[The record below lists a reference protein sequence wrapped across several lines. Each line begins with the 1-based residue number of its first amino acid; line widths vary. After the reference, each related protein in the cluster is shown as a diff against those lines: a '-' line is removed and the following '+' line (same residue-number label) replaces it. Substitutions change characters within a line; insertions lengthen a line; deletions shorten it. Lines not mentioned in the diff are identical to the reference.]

1 MAFFDAVQPSTAA
14 HAVPDLQHTTIRPT
28 WHRRRCQHALVA
40 IVLACALPVS
50 PPATAAETRLT
61 LDEALRLAEAW
72 SRQLPAQDAA
82 VTAADEAAVS
92 AGEQPDPVLKVGVD
106 NLPVNGGDRFRI
118 GADFMTMLRVGVAQE
133 FISAE
138 KRDLRRQKAQSEAAR
153 ERVARQSLRANLQR
167 DTALAWIERYFADRQ
182 RDVLVAQL
190 DEARLAVEGAEISY
204 RTGRGNTV
212 DIAIARAALEGLH
225 DRQLQL
231 DRQRQIASLQL
242 TRWIGEAA
250 VRELADPPDWTFLA
264 EVSYA
269 RGDFDHTLQRH
280 PALTLLAAQERT
292 AMLDSK
298 IAAAGKRPDWTWE
311 LSFAQRGPGFANMIS
326 LGVSIPLP
334 VAPSSR
340 QDREIAAREA
350 LVEQLRAQ
358 RDDALRA
365 HATELRVMGAEWNN
379 FGARIRRVDEVLLPL
394 ARERTAAAQAA
405 YRSGSGSLTA
415 VVDARRNEVDVR
427 AQRLEL
433 EREQARNWAQLKYLV
448 PQNSHPM
455 EDSP

>member
-1 MAFFDAVQPSTAA
+1 M
-14 HAVPDLQHTTIRPT
+14 
-28 WHRRRCQHALVA
+28 
-40 IVLACALPVS
+40 
-50 PPATAAETRLT
+50 
-61 LDEALRLAEAW
+61 
-72 SRQLPAQDAA
+72 
-82 VTAADEAAVS
+82 
-92 AGEQPDPVLKVGVD
+92 
-106 NLPVNGGDRFRI
+106 
-118 GADFMTMLRVGVAQE
+118 
-133 FISAE
+133 
-138 KRDLRRQKAQSEAAR
+138 
-153 ERVARQSLRANLQR
+153 
-167 DTALAWIERYFADRQ
+167 
-182 RDVLVAQL
+182 
-190 DEARLAVEGAEISY
+190 
-204 RTGRGNTV
+204 
-212 DIAIARAALEGLH
+212 
-225 DRQLQL
+225 
-231 DRQRQIASLQL
+231 QL

-379 FGARIRRVDEVLLPL
+379 FGGAYQAWMKSLLPL

-415 VVDARRNEVDVR
+415 VVDARVQRGRCSR
-427 AQRLEL
+427 AATRTG
-433 EREQARNWAQLKYLV
+433 A
-448 PQNSHPM
+448 
-455 EDSP
+455 

>member
-1 MAFFDAVQPSTAA
+1 MAFFDAVQPSDPA

-28 WHRRRCQHALVA
+28 WRRRRCQHALVA
-40 IVLACALPVS
+40 VVLACALPFS
-50 PPATAAETRLT
+50 PPVTAAEPPLT

-82 VTAADEAAVS
+82 VTAANEVAAS

-106 NLPVNGGDRFRI
+106 NLPVNGADRFRI
-118 GADFMTMLRVGVAQE
+118 GADFMTMRRIGVAQE

-153 ERVARQSLRANLQR
+153 ERITKRGVLANLQR
-167 DTALAWIERYFADRQ
+167 DTALAWIERYFASRQ
-182 RDVLVAQL
+182 RDVLAAQT
-190 DEARLAVEGAEISY
+190 DETRLAVDGAEIAY
-204 RTGRGNTV
+204 RTGRGSAV
-212 DIAIARAALEGLH
+212 DIVIARAALEGLQDRRLQI
-225 DRQLQL
+225 DRQQQVATLQL
-231 DRQRQIASLQL
+231 A
-242 TRWIGEAA
+242 RWIGDAA
-250 VRELADPPDWTFLA
+250 VREPANAPDWASAA
-264 EVSYA
+264 EVTHAS
-269 RGDFDHTLQRH
+269 GDIDHALLRH
-280 PALTLLAAQERT
+280 PALTLLAAQEKT
-292 AMLDSK
+292 AMLDGK
-298 IAAAGKRPDWTWE
+298 LAATGKRPDWTWE
-311 LSFAQRGPGFANMIS
+311 LSFAQRGPGYANMIS

-334 VAPSSR
+334 VAPSRR
-340 QDREIAAREA
+340 QDREIAARAA

-365 HATELRVMGAEWNN
+365 HATELRVMAAEWAN
-379 FGARIRRVDEVLLPL
+379 FAARIRRVDEVLLPL

-433 EREQARNWAQLKYLV
+433 EREQARSWAQLKYLV

>member
-82 VTAADEAAVS
+82 VTAADEVAVS
-92 AGEQPDPVLKVGVD
+92 AGEQPDPVLKVG
-106 NLPVNGGDRFRI
+106 LTTFRSTAATACI

-212 DIAIARAALEGLH
+212 DIAIARAALRDYTTGSCNLI
-225 DRQLQL
+225 DSGR
-231 DRQRQIASLQL
+231 S
-242 TRWIGEAA
+242 
-250 VRELADPPDWTFLA
+250 
-264 EVSYA
+264 
-269 RGDFDHTLQRH
+269 
-280 PALTLLAAQERT
+280 PAC
-292 AMLDSK
+292 S
-298 IAAAGKRPDWTWE
+298 
-311 LSFAQRGPGFANMIS
+311 
-326 LGVSIPLP
+326 
-334 VAPSSR
+334 
-340 QDREIAAREA
+340 
-350 LVEQLRAQ
+350 
-358 RDDALRA
+358 
-365 HATELRVMGAEWNN
+365 
-379 FGARIRRVDEVLLPL
+379 
-394 ARERTAAAQAA
+394 
-405 YRSGSGSLTA
+405 
-415 VVDARRNEVDVR
+415 
-427 AQRLEL
+427 
-433 EREQARNWAQLKYLV
+433 
-448 PQNSHPM
+448 
-455 EDSP
+455 